1 MALQLI
7 PSLFVVFVPSIPESK
22 SKFAS
27 LLTDGKKPVKTLNTL
42 GRFTTNYVVDFL
54 MDDKTDAESISSV
67 AVMSSYSVCTE
78 SESSDEMLS
87 TPRPTKSRGAKS
99 SEKSDAL
106 LQTSRR
112 SDLTKVALSSCAS
125 KPSPVQAPTGASKQG
140 STGKTAI
147 RRKSTVISSKSLMMT
162 EEAGESGG
170 GNSRKAG
177 GTSLKRSDPDIKKMG
192 PRIVVRR
199 MSANGCTALQQKSQ
213 AVPPAEKP
221 ARRRLKEQ
229 FEEASV
235 PRGDGRRPRPCV
247 RKNTR

>member
-1 MALQLI
+1 M
-7 PSLFVVFVPSIPESK
+7 
-22 SKFAS
+22 
-27 LLTDGKKPVKTLNTL
+27 KTLNTV

-67 AVMSSYSVCTE
+67 SVMSSYSVHTE
-78 SESSDEMLS
+78 SDSSDEMPS
-87 TPRPTKSRGAKS
+87 TPRPTKSKGAKS
-99 SEKSDAL
+99 SEKSNAS

-112 SDLTKVALSSCAS
+112 SDLTKAALLSCAS
-125 KPSPVQAPTGASKQG
+125 KLSPVQASTGASKQG

-162 EEAGESGG
+162 KEAGESRGE
-170 GNSRKAG
+170 NSRKAG
-177 GTSLKRSDPDIKKMG
+177 GTNLKRSNTDIKKMV
-192 PRIVVRR
+192 PKIVVQR
-199 MSANGCTALQQKSQ
+199 MSENSFTAVQQKSQ

-235 PRGDGRRPRPCV
+235 PRGDGRRPRRCV